1 MSVSELTIL
10 LFLFALGCRVRRKV
24 TTGGCAGLQD
34 EAGWFLQCPGLHGSA
49 RQNPAE
55 DARFPAPP
63 PRPPGSARGLSSK
76 ALPGGIVCEL
86 AADRRPRGGAPPQET
101 RHASDQQ
108 IPGPLWPQASNR
120 RPPPLLLRCGPD
132 RPAGP
137 RSRPR
142 LSAGPSAHGAGGAV
156 ETGPMWRMR
165 GGATRRG
172 SCGGGDGGGDS
183 RGQGRPGR
191 ARGGGGIGGGVGWR
205 GRAGGA
211 RQQLEERF
219 ADLAASH
226 LEAIRARDERDRQNA
241 RLREENA
248 RLRLEN
254 RRLKR
259 ENRSLFRQ
267 ALRLPGE
274 AGDGAVA
281 EAARATPGPEEASTN
296 RRARGGGLEDEPGS
310 PRALRARLE
319 KLEAMYRRALLQLHL
334 EQRGPRPRG
343 DKDEPPLRA
352 PESGLRAP
360 DSEPSEPWL

>member
-1 MSVSELTIL
+1 
-10 LFLFALGCRVRRKV
+10 
-24 TTGGCAGLQD
+24 
-34 EAGWFLQCPGLHGSA
+34 
-49 RQNPAE
+49 
-55 DARFPAPP
+55 
-63 PRPPGSARGLSSK
+63 
-76 ALPGGIVCEL
+76 
-86 AADRRPRGGAPPQET
+86 
-101 RHASDQQ
+101 
-108 IPGPLWPQASNR
+108 
-120 RPPPLLLRCGPD
+120 
-132 RPAGP
+132 
-137 RSRPR
+137 
-142 LSAGPSAHGAGGAV
+142 
-156 ETGPMWRMR
+156 MWRMR

-183 RGQGRPGR
+183 HGQGRPGR
-191 ARGGGGIGGGVGWR
+191 ARGGSGIGGGVGWR

-274 AGDGAVA
+274 GGDGAAA
-281 EAARATPGPEEASTN
+281 EAAGATPGPEEAGTN
-296 RRARGGGLEDEPGS
+296 RRERGDGLEDEPGS

-352 PESGLRAP
+352 LESGLRAP
-360 DSEPSEPWL
+360 DPDPPEPWL

>member
-1 MSVSELTIL
+1 
-10 LFLFALGCRVRRKV
+10 
-24 TTGGCAGLQD
+24 
-34 EAGWFLQCPGLHGSA
+34 
-49 RQNPAE
+49 
-55 DARFPAPP
+55 
-63 PRPPGSARGLSSK
+63 
-76 ALPGGIVCEL
+76 
-86 AADRRPRGGAPPQET
+86 
-101 RHASDQQ
+101 
-108 IPGPLWPQASNR
+108 
-120 RPPPLLLRCGPD
+120 
-132 RPAGP
+132 
-137 RSRPR
+137 
-142 LSAGPSAHGAGGAV
+142 
-156 ETGPMWRMR
+156 MWRMR

-172 SCGGGDGGGDS
+172 SCGGGAGGGAG
-183 RGQGRPGR
+183 RGLGRPGR
-191 ARGGGGIGGGVGWR
+191 VRGGGGGGSGGGSGVGWQ
-205 GRAGGA
+205 GRADGA

-274 AGDGAVA
+274 GGDGAPA
-281 EAARATPGPEEASTN
+281 EAVRTTPSPEEAGTN
-296 RRARGGGLEDEPGS
+296 RRARGGSPDDEPGS

-343 DKDEPPLRA
+343 DKEEPCPRE
-352 PESGLRAP
+352 PEPSLRAP
-360 DSEPSEPWL
+360 DPEPPEPWL

>member
-1 MSVSELTIL
+1 MV
-10 LFLFALGCRVRRKV
+10 ALE
-24 TTGGCAGLQD
+24 TGRGRLA
-34 EAGWFLQCPGLHGSA
+34 
-49 RQNPAE
+49 PAVPW
-55 DARFPAPP
+55 PAQK
-63 PRPPGSARGLSSK
+63 R
-76 ALPGGIVCEL
+76 PGGIRQRIHAFPPRCQRAEQQRGPQGHCVQAGPEIVGPGGSSIGGDKTRLRPGKFPASSGPEPAAAARHLLASSAVDPAAPPGPEL
-86 AADRRPRGGAPPQET
+86 AGAS
-101 RHASDQQ
+101 AL
-108 IPGPLWPQASNR
+108 GPW
-120 RPPPLLLRCGPD
+120 
-132 RPAGP
+132 
-137 RSRPR
+137 
-142 LSAGPSAHGAGGAV
+142 AHGPGAAV
-156 ETGPMWRMR
+156 GTGPMWRMR

-172 SCGGGDGGGDS
+172 TCGSGGAGDS

-191 ARGGGGIGGGVGWR
+191 VCGGGGGDGSVGWR

-267 ALRLPGE
+267 ALRLPSE
-274 AGDGAVA
+274 DGDGASGEVT
-281 EAARATPGPEEASTN
+281 RATLAPEEPGTD
-296 RRARGGGLEDEPGS
+296 RRARGGGPEDEPGS

-334 EQRGPRPRG
+334 EQRESRPHG
-343 DKDEPPLRA
+343 DKEEPSLLKPD
-352 PESGLRAP
+352 SGLQSP
-360 DSEPSEPWL
+360 EPQPSEPWL

>member
-1 MSVSELTIL
+1 
-10 LFLFALGCRVRRKV
+10 
-24 TTGGCAGLQD
+24 
-34 EAGWFLQCPGLHGSA
+34 
-49 RQNPAE
+49 
-55 DARFPAPP
+55 
-63 PRPPGSARGLSSK
+63 
-76 ALPGGIVCEL
+76 
-86 AADRRPRGGAPPQET
+86 
-101 RHASDQQ
+101 
-108 IPGPLWPQASNR
+108 
-120 RPPPLLLRCGPD
+120 
-132 RPAGP
+132 
-137 RSRPR
+137 
-142 LSAGPSAHGAGGAV
+142 
-156 ETGPMWRMR
+156 MWRMR

-172 SCGGGDGGGDS
+172 SCGGGDGGGGS

-191 ARGGGGIGGGVGWR
+191 VRGGGGAGGGGGGGVGWR

-274 AGDGAVA
+274 GGDGASA
-281 EAARATPGPEEASTN
+281 EQARATPGTEEAGTN
-296 RRARGGGLEDEPGS
+296 RRARGGASEDEPGS

-334 EQRGPRPRG
+334 EQRAPRPPG
-343 DKDEPPLRA
+343 DKE
-352 PESGLRAP
+352 ESCPRRP
-360 DSEPSEPWL
+360 DSGQGTPEPEPSEPWQSWQ